1 MIDLLK
7 ILCKT
12 SNMIKEENKLIEI
25 QLRQLSEKVDV
36 LIDQM
41 RKLTT
46 QDDRKIMTI
55 KDIADRLGVAVGTV
69 YRNKYVLPNYGEGM
83 TGGQKATWTKRE
95 VDAWLEE
102 MPLQQRK
109 EEYLALGM
117 GRAKR
122 TLVRQ

>member
-1 MIDLLK
+1 MMKDESKLL
-7 ILCKT
+7 
-12 SNMIKEENKLIEI
+12 EI
-25 QLRQLSEKVDV
+25 QLRQLSEKVDI

-41 RKLTT
+41 RILTDRDNSKL
-46 QDDRKIMTI
+46 MTI
-55 KDIADRLGVAVGTV
+55 KDIAERLGLAVGTV
-69 YRNKYVLPNYGEGM
+69 YQNKYVLPNYGRGM
-83 TGGQKATWTKRE
+83 TEGKKATWTKRE

-122 TLVRQ
+122 TLARQ